1 MDNPSVPPF
10 SAEDFR
16 RRVARRNGPAD
27 GEDYGDHRFNPE
39 LREMI
44 LGARLRDAAVLV
56 PVVDYPDGATLIL
69 TQRTEKLRHHSGQIA
84 FPGGGID
91 PDDASA
97 EAAALRETE
106 EEIGLD
112 RGFIEIVGRLPDY
125 VSGSGFRVVPVLG
138 VVRPGFILTLNE
150 DEVND
155 VFEVPL
161 SFLMDPANH
170 AHKSKTWQGRERTF
184 YEMPYGNRYIWGL
197 TAGILRV
204 LYERLYA

>member
-1 MDNPSVPPF
+1 MDSPTVLPF

-16 RRVARRNGPAD
+16 RRVARSHGPAASD
-27 GEDYGDHRFNPE
+27 DYGDHRFNPE

-44 LGARLRDAAVLV
+44 LGAKLRDAAVLI
-56 PVVDYPDGATLIL
+56 PVVDHAEGATLIL

-97 EAAALRETE
+97 EDAALRETE

-112 RGFIEIVGRLPDY
+112 RGFIEILGRLPDY
-125 VSGSGFRVVPVLG
+125 VSGSGFRVVPILG
-138 VVRPGFILTLNE
+138 VVRPGFFLTLNE
-150 DEVND
+150 DEVDD

-170 AHKSKTWQGRERTF
+170 AHKSKMWQGRERTF
-184 YEMPYGNRYIWGL
+184 YEMPYGDRYIWGL
-197 TAGILRV
+197 TAGILRT
-204 LYERLYA
+204 LYERLYQ

>member
-1 MDNPSVPPF
+1 MDSPAILPF

-16 RRVARRNGPAD
+16 RRAARRNGPAGRD
-27 GEDYGDHRFNPE
+27 DYGDHRFNPE

-44 LGARLRDAAVLV
+44 LAAKLRDAAVLV
-56 PVVDYPDGATLIL
+56 PVVDHQDGATLIL

-84 FPGGGID
+84 FPGGSID
-91 PDDASA
+91 PTDVSP

-112 RGFIEIVGRLPDY
+112 RGFVDIVGRLPDY
-125 VSGSGFRVVPVLG
+125 ISGSGFRVAPVLG
-138 VVRPGFILTLNE
+138 VVRPGFMLTLNE
-150 DEVND
+150 DEVDD

-170 AHKSKTWQGRERTF
+170 AHKSLVWQGRDRTF
-184 YEMPYGNRYIWGL
+184 YEMPYEGHYIWGL
-197 TAGILRV
+197 TAGILRT
-204 LYERLYA
+204 LYERLYR